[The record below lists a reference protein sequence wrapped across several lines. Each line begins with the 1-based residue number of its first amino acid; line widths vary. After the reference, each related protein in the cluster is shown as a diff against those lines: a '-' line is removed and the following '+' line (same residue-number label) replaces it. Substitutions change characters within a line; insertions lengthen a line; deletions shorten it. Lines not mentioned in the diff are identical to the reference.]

1 MTEHE
6 TLQQMARKY
15 LKRLFKEA
23 KKIGMGEQIDK
34 LIKDNEQG
42 RCVADKEQVDKLARI
57 LDEDR
62 IKYYDIPE
70 KLGMSKRKLED
81 DGLRK
86 SIRKLDEQGQF
97 SKTDTILLKEKM
109 KGENK

>member
-6 TLQQMARKY
+6 ILQQMARKY
-15 LKRLFKEA
+15 LRRLFKEA
-23 KKIGMGEQIDK
+23 KKIGMGEQIEQI
-34 LIKDNEQG
+34 IKDNEQG

-62 IKYYDIPE
+62 IKYYDIPN
-70 KLGMSKRKLED
+70 KLGVSKRKLEE
-81 DGLRK
+81 GLRK

-97 SKTDTILLKEKM
+97 SKTDTILLKEKI
-109 KGENK
+109 KEEKL